1 MKKLLLVSA
10 LAMAACSANAE
21 GFGDYFKMTYNGEE
35 LTEGKEIVVTHHD
48 GYAYECIIP
57 IENLQGKKATLFGA
71 MEYTGQPSYEMLQSN
86 QAEWGFPMFCTGGG
100 QCWGM
105 TAESVGQGNYEIP
118 AESDP
123 LNMPTWQI
131 HLNCNTPLSNISK
144 YNLFFAPLDDNGERI
159 DGAELNVTL
168 IFGDGNNAV
177 GEINVADEAP
187 VYYNLQGQKVD
198 NPENGIYLVKRA
210 GKVTK
215 EVIR

>member
-1 MKKLLLVSA
+1 MKKLLLLSA
-10 LAMAACSANAE
+10 LAVAACSANAE

-48 GYAYECIIP
+48 GYAYGCIIP

-71 MEYTGQPSYEMLQSN
+71 MEYTGQPSYEMIQAN
-86 QAEWGFPMFCTGGG
+86 RAEWGFPMFCGDT
-100 QCWGM
+100 CPGM
-105 TAESVGQGNYEIP
+105 TAVNAGQYNYEIP
-118 AESDP
+118 AESNP
-123 LNMPTWQI
+123 LKTWQI
-131 HLNCNTPLSNISK
+131 HLNCDTPLSNISK

-187 VYYNLQGQKVD
+187 VYFNLQGQKVD